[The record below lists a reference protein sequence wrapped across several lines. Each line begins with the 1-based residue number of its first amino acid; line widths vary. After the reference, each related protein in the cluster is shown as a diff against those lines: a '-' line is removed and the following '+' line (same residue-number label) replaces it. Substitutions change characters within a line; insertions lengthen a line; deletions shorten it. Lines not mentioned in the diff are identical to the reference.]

1 MTVIADGKVIIEID
15 AEERGFLEKLQALG
29 SAAESLTGGALQD
42 LDRWLSDNQ
51 ISTQAWSQM
60 VCNATNTVVNSFSLL
75 DTSLGLDLHSMAA
88 NLESNILAYSTWNA
102 NLKTLMDAAVQT
114 GSQAAVNF
122 VLYMQEMGVGAADQI
137 QQMVDNID
145 YTMQT
150 FPPLMEQA
158 VGAGMTGV
166 YTQVENGKQGVSYAA
181 AGLMDGAVSVIS
193 GADLGGAAA
202 TASAGIGQGLAGQA
216 GSIRAAGQSLIG
228 GLTTLWNGA
237 AGQFQAAGQLAGSR
251 ICAGLLSEKSHLT
264 AVSDSLSTGAVSAF
278 TQAGERF
285 HAAGSG
291 AAQKIAAGIAASQGQ
306 VVSAAASA
314 ASAAHGAVTGLG
326 WYSLGYNIASGIAS
340 GVRGGSSLIT
350 SAARSAANSALA
362 SAKAALGIH
371 SPSRVFRDEIGK
383 MIPAG
388 IALGIESA
396 TPRAGQAATVSA
408 EALLTAAREAV
419 RPTAAPAQQS
429 YVTQNT
435 VYRQGG
441 TERLQLTVPL
451 TVDGREFA
459 RATAKYTGRQMAY
472 LEV

>member
-15 AEERGFLEKLQALG
+15 AEERGFLEKLQTLG
-29 SAAESLTGGALQD
+29 SAAEALTGGALQD
-42 LDRWLSDNQ
+42 LDQWLSDNQ

-60 VCNATNTVVNSFSLL
+60 VCNATNTVVNSFSVL
-75 DTSLGLDLHSMAA
+75 DTSLGIDLRSMAA
-88 NLESNILAYSTWNA
+88 NLDSNILAYSTWNA
-102 NLKTLMDAAVQT
+102 NLKILMDAAVNT
-114 GSQAAVNF
+114 GSQAAVDF
-122 VLYMQEMGVGAADQI
+122 VLYMQEMGVGAADQV

-158 VGAGMTGV
+158 VGAGMTGI
-166 YTQVENGKQGVSYAA
+166 YTQVENGKANVSSAA
-181 AGLMDGAVSVIS
+181 AGLMDGAVSAIS
-193 GADLGGAAA
+193 GADLRGAAA
-202 TASAGIGQGLAGQA
+202 TAGSGIGQGLSGQQ
-216 GSIRAAGQSLIG
+216 GNILAAGQTLIR
-228 GLTTLWNGA
+228 GLITLWNGA
-237 AGQFQAAGQLAGSR
+237 AGQFQAAGQTAGSR
-251 ICAGLLSEKSHLT
+251 ITAGLLSEKSHLA
-264 AVSDSLSTGAVSAF
+264 AVSDGLSAGVISAF
-278 TQAGERF
+278 TQAGEGF
-285 HAAGSG
+285 QTAGLG
-291 AAQKIAAGIAASQGQ
+291 AAQKIAAGLSGGQGNI
-306 VVSAAASA
+306 VSAAASA
-314 ASAAHGAVTGLG
+314 ANAAHGAVNGLG

-371 SPSRVFRDEIGK
+371 SPSRVFRDEIGR

-396 TPRAGQAATVSA
+396 TPRAGQAVTLSA
-408 EALLTAAREAV
+408 ESLLKSARDAV
-419 RPTAAPAQQS
+419 RPTAGPAQQS

-435 VYRQGG
+435 IFQQGG
-441 TERLQLTVPL
+441 AERIQLTVPL